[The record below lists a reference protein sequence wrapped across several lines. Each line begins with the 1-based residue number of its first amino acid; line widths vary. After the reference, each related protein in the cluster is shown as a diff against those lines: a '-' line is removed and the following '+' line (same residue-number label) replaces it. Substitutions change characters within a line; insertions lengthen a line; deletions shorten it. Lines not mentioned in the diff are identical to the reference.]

1 MLVPVVLIPFW
12 SGWTVLRPP
21 VTAHYMEV
29 GFKSLC
35 CCWGSARRGLIVGL
49 SRTGFPLFY
58 GALGVLDQQVS
69 RGGIEPPTL
78 KYGFRLFIYPQKYR

>member
-35 CCWGSARRGLIVGL
+35 CCGGSARRGLIVGL
-49 SRTGFPLFY
+49 SRTGFLLFLQNGEPGWYRTTDPLIKSQM
-58 GALGVLDQQVS
+58 L
-69 RGGIEPPTL
+69 
-78 KYGFRLFIYPQKYR
+78 YP